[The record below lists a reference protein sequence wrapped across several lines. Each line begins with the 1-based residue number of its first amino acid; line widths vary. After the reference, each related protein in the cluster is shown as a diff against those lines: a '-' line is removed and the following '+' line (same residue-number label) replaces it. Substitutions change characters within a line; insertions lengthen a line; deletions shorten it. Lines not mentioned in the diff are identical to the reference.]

1 MTRMLMLLALCA
13 GVVAGAVGTASTAA
27 AQTLRWASQGDAQ
40 TMDPHSQNESLTN
53 GMNSQVYERL
63 TARDR
68 QLNIVPGL
76 ATEWTQVGPLVWRF
90 KLRPNVKFHD
100 GSAFTADD
108 VVFSLQR
115 AKAPSSQIAVYANA
129 IGTARKIDELTV
141 EITQPRFNPIF
152 LQHLD
157 LLFIMSKSWCEQ
169 HKVTRPLS
177 FKDNEESFASFNANG
192 TGPYLLTSRQPGI
205 RTVYK
210 RNPNWWGRFEGN
222 VQEVQFTPI
231 SNDATRLAALVSGEV
246 DLLLDPSPRDVPRLR
261 ATPGVQVIDGLEN
274 RLIFVGMDQ
283 ARDTLVYGRA
293 PGGRNPF
300 QDLRVRRAMYQ
311 AIDIDAIHK
320 RLMNGLSQPTGGL
333 TPSPLGAYGDP
344 ALETRLPFDLAAAR
358 KGMADAGYADGFEV
372 TLDCPNNRYINDERI
387 CLALA
392 SMWAQINVKVKV
404 NAMPRVLYFPKLE
417 RYETSLYLMGWG
429 GAITDAETIL
439 TPVYRSEDRASGAG
453 YYNYGRSKD
462 PKFDQLAAASSSE
475 ADPVK
480 REQLI
485 KAALQEY
492 REQLHVLPLHRQASP
507 WATRQGVKAVHRADN
522 WLDYAWVTLPK

>member
-13 GVVAGAVGTASTAA
+13 GVVGGAVGAASTAA

-76 ATEWTQVGPLVWRF
+76 ATEWIQVGPLVWRF

-100 GSAFTADD
+100 GSVFTADD

-129 IGTARKIDELTV
+129 VGTARKVDELTV
-141 EITQPRFNPIF
+141 EITQPRFDPIF

-157 LLFIMSKSWCEQ
+157 LIFIMSKSWCEQ

-192 TGPYLLTSRQPGI
+192 TGPYLLSSRQPGI

-222 VQEVQFTPI
+222 AQEVQFTPI

-261 ATPGVQVIDGLEN
+261 TTPGVQVIDGLEN
-274 RLIFVGMDQ
+274 RLIFIGMDQ

-333 TPSPLGAYGDP
+333 TPSPLGAYNDP
-344 ALETRLPFDLAAAR
+344 ALETRLPFDVAAAR
-358 KGMADAGYADGFEV
+358 KGMAEAGYADGFEV
-372 TLDCPNNRYINDERI
+372 TLDCPNNRYINDERL

-475 ADPVK
+475 ADPAK

-485 KAALQEY
+485 KAALQAY
-492 REQLHVLPLHRQASP
+492 REQLHVLPLHRQAAP
-507 WATRQGVKAVHRADN
+507 WAVRQGVKAVHRADN

>member
-13 GVVAGAVGTASTAA
+13 GVVAGGPDGMSSAR
-27 AQTLRWASQGDAQ
+27 AQTLRWASQGDPQ
-40 TMDPHSQNESLTN
+40 TMDPHSQNESQTN

-63 TARDR
+63 TSRDK

-76 ATEWTQVGPLVWRF
+76 ATEWTQLSPTVWRF

-129 IGTARKIDELTV
+129 VGTARKIDELTV
-141 EITQPRFNPIF
+141 EITQPRFDPIF

-157 LLFIMSKSWCEQ
+157 LIFIMSKSWSEL

-192 TGPYLLTSRQPGI
+192 TGPFMLVRRQPGI
-205 RTVYK
+205 RTTYK

-231 SNDATRLAALVSGEV
+231 ANDATRLAALVSGEV

-261 ATPGVQVIDGLEN
+261 STPGVQVVEGVEN
-274 RLIFVGMDQ
+274 RLVFVGMDQ
-283 ARDTLVYGRA
+283 ARDTLVYGKA
-293 PGGRNPF
+293 PGGKNPF
-300 QDLRVRRAMYQ
+300 QDLRVRQAMYQ
-311 AIDIDAIHK
+311 AIDIEAIRK

-333 TPSPLGAYGDP
+333 TPSPLGAYEDP
-344 ALETRLPFDLAAAR
+344 ALETRLLFDLVAAR
-358 KGMADAGYADGFEV
+358 RLMSEAGYPDGFEV
-372 TLDCPNNRYINDERI
+372 TFDCPNNRYVNDEGI

-392 SMWAQINVKVKV
+392 SMWAQIKIKVRV

-417 RYETSLYLMGWG
+417 RYETSLYLLGWG
-429 GAITDAETIL
+429 GAITDAETIF
-439 TPVYRSEDRASGAG
+439 TPVYRNEDRASGAG
-453 YYNYGRSKD
+453 AYNYGRSRNA
-462 PKFDQLAAASSSE
+462 KFDQLAAASSGE
-475 ADPVK
+475 ADPAK

-485 KAALQEY
+485 KAALAEY
-492 REQLHVLPLHRQASP
+492 RAQLNVLPLHRQVIP
-507 WATRQGVKAVHRADN
+507 WAMRQGVKVVHRPDN
-522 WLDYAWVTLPK
+522 WLEYAWVTVPK